1 MHEIDLTKVHEE
13 SKKFANIDLVP
24 TNRQIKS
31 NFKEF
36 KFFQLNTFD
45 DLKNFNDDTIRL
57 EISKIKSNFE
67 SIVKDFLSDP
77 KKSILVATSENS
89 VVGICIYSLL
99 AKNAQLSQKLD
110 KLDPDKTAN
119 IEFLFVQKGSRGFL
133 LGQKLLALAEYLSIE
148 KGYSVGVIVIKNTDY
163 FLLSTALAQSY
174 TISSLDESNF
184 VLTCPLGKIIEDIV
198 EQYSV
203 KNTDMKWQQDV
214 LDLGFVG
221 IKVINYK
228 SNDKFFVSY
237 SKDYYN

>member
-1 MHEIDLTKVHEE
+1 M
-13 SKKFANIDLVP
+13 
-24 TNRQIKS
+24 
-31 NFKEF
+31 
-36 KFFQLNTFD
+36 
-45 DLKNFNDDTIRL
+45 
-57 EISKIKSNFE
+57 
-67 SIVKDFLSDP
+67 
-77 KKSILVATSENS
+77 
-89 VVGICIYSLL
+89 
-99 AKNAQLSQKLD
+99 
-110 KLDPDKTAN
+110 
-119 IEFLFVQKGSRGFL
+119 
-133 LGQKLLALAEYLSIE
+133 GQKLLALAEYLSIE

-237 SKDYYN
+237 SKAYYN